1 GLLDTAWVRGEQV
14 VAKHDR
20 PVGNPF
26 EERWPVVPIVLC
38 EPILDADDRIGVDP
52 SANAVDQPT
61 WKDPLSRDPIPLS
74 AREVTGRDIETERKV
89 DSRSKAAVGDGIDDE
104 LEQLFDRFGRGR
116 QSAFVGFQSALT

>member
-1 GLLDTAWVRGEQV
+1 MGSWEQV

-20 PVGNPF
+20 PGEIPF
-26 EERWPVVPIVLC
+26 EERRPVVPLVLC

-61 WKDPLSRDPIPLS
+61 WKDPLSGDPIPLS

-89 DSRSKAAVGDGIDDE
+89 DSRSKAASVMASMASSNNSSIDLAE
-104 LEQLFDRFGRGR
+104 GANPPS
-116 QSAFVGFQSALT
+116 SAFSARSP